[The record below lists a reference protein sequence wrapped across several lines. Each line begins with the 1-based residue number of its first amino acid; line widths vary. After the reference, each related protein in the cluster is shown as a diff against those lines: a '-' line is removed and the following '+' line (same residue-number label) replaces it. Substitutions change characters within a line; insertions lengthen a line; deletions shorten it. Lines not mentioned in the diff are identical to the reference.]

1 MSERESSK
9 LVTFTVT
16 ATKEQLGQL
25 NKAWKGTDHMNR
37 SQYVREIIMNYVNK
51 KNNTQTNRY

>member
-1 MSERESSK
+1 MQSDDKRTHSVTVKFSSEEIK
-9 LVTFTVT
+9 TI
-16 ATKEQLGQL
+16 